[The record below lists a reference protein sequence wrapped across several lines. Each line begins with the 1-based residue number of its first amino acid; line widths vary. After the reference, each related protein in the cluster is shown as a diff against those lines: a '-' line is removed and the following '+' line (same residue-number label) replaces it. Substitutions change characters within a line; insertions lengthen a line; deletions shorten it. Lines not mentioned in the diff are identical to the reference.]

1 MKDTDVRADANG
13 RDSFDEIYE
22 AYAELVYEKAMS
34 YVKNHHA
41 AEEIM
46 QESFLKFF
54 RFRKNTNLE
63 AAKPWLLLTAKY
75 AAMNYNRDTKWEY
88 AVDGVTQEK
97 NEKTACEGENPE
109 DAMIRRLRE
118 KEYIGLTDDIFAA
131 LYRKNV
137 RWYDAITITYVL
149 EKPQKEVAE
158 LMGMDLDSFHS
169 MLYRARKWI
178 KDNYEHRLDEIR
190 EL

>member
-1 MKDTDVRADANG
+1 
-13 RDSFDEIYE
+13 
-22 AYAELVYEKAMS
+22 
-34 YVKNHHA
+34 
-41 AEEIM
+41 
-46 QESFLKFF
+46 
-54 RFRKNTNLE
+54 
-63 AAKPWLLLTAKY
+63 
-75 AAMNYNRDTKWEY
+75 
-88 AVDGVTQEK
+88 VTQEK
-97 NEKTACEGENPE
+97 NEKIACEGEDPE

>member
-1 MKDTDVRADANG
+1 MRADANG

-34 YVKNHHA
+34 YVKNHHV
-41 AEEIM
+41 AEEIV
-46 QESFLKFF
+46 QETFLKFF

-97 NEKTACEGENPE
+97 NEKIACEGEDPE

-118 KEYIGLTDDIFAA
+118 KEYIGLADDIFAA

-158 LMGMDLDSFHS
+158 LIGMDLDSFHS